1 MSVES
6 ILTSVKQVCGVD
18 AADAS
23 FDVEILMHI
32 NAAFAVLTQ
41 LGVGPEIGFSI
52 TDASTVWAD
61 YVSDARIIGAIR
73 SYISQKTKLAFDPP
87 SAGYLVDNMLKSCTE
102 LEWRIAL
109 HGEESLRSG

>member
-18 AADAS
+18 AADTS
-23 FDVEILMHI
+23 FDAEIMMHI
-32 NAAFAVLTQ
+32 NAAFSVLTQ
-41 LGVGPEIGFSI
+41 LGVGPEVGFSI
-52 TDASTVWAD
+52 ADASVTWDDFVP
-61 YVSDARIIGAIR
+61 DARIIGAIR
-73 SYISQKTKLAFDPP
+73 SYISQKTKLVFDPP
-87 SAGYLVDNMLKSCTE
+87 SAGYLVDLMVKSCTE